1 MAGQPAPCWYH
12 AHDTTLPSGTGEVAV
27 PRRIVDTSRTL
38 KRTRAR
44 LPSSALAW
52 GCGSRLR
59 LVQAHLRRTGK
70 VAMTRAESRH
80 RGQWLLVMAILIA
93 LAQVIVLPLLPGSV
107 TNDYGVLI
115 FGLGV
120 GVLGVIAVYA
130 RLLRRGSRARE
141 TSRVGGPLELSTT
154 TTTTDRLD
162 RP

>member
-1 MAGQPAPCWYH
+1 
-12 AHDTTLPSGTGEVAV
+12 
-27 PRRIVDTSRTL
+27 
-38 KRTRAR
+38 
-44 LPSSALAW
+44 
-52 GCGSRLR
+52 
-59 LVQAHLRRTGK
+59 
-70 VAMTRAESRH
+70 MTRAESRH